1 MSITKQKLEEI
12 WTYWPI
18 LKNEILTLH
27 MSNDYIE
34 IIFKNQSVLQILS
47 LTASSRGQR
56 ATGGV
61 VEEAALVDGDTLAEV
76 IIPMMNVPRPHG
88 AGGVNPTEPHSQQI
102 YITSAGS
109 KNTFAYE
116 RLIELTILSV
126 LNPQDYFICG
136 AGYELPLR
144 YGLFDKKTLEDQ
156 KMSSSFSPDGFARES
171 QSIWTGG
178 AKDSW
183 FNQTRLIKSRSLLHC
198 ERDYSLTKKQLD
210 NGAFYVLAVDIARYG
225 GNDTSIHVIK
235 VLPRVGGWKKNVVYT
250 LNITKTSLLDQ
261 AVRIKQLIR
270 TYRPK
275 EVVIDGNG
283 VRLSL
288 APL

>member
-1 MSITKQKLEEI
+1 
-12 WTYWPI
+12 
-18 LKNEILTLH
+18 
-27 MSNDYIE
+27 
-34 IIFKNQSVLQILS
+34 
-47 LTASSRGQR
+47 
-56 ATGGV
+56 
-61 VEEAALVDGDTLAEV
+61 
-76 IIPMMNVPRPHG
+76 
-88 AGGVNPTEPHSQQI
+88 
-102 YITSAGS
+102 
-109 KNTFAYE
+109 
-116 RLIELTILSV
+116 
-126 LNPQDYFICG
+126 
-136 AGYELPLR
+136 
-144 YGLFDKKTLEDQ
+144 
-156 KMSSSFSPDGFARES
+156 MSSSFSPDGFARES

-283 VRLSL
+283 VRKSL
-288 APL
+288 APLWCESLDKTLWIAGNSHWDNQQRSLSDFRNVQRLGESRRAKRLEVESPITMGEDIV

>member
-1 MSITKQKLEEI
+1 
-12 WTYWPI
+12 
-18 LKNEILTLH
+18 
-27 MSNDYIE
+27 
-34 IIFKNQSVLQILS
+34 
-47 LTASSRGQR
+47 
-56 ATGGV
+56 
-61 VEEAALVDGDTLAEV
+61 
-76 IIPMMNVPRPHG
+76 
-88 AGGVNPTEPHSQQI
+88 
-102 YITSAGS
+102 
-109 KNTFAYE
+109 
-116 RLIELTILSV
+116 
-126 LNPQDYFICG
+126 
-136 AGYELPLR
+136 
-144 YGLFDKKTLEDQ
+144 
-156 KMSSSFSPDGFARES
+156 MSSSFSPDGFARES

-183 FNQTRLIKSRSLLHC
+183 FNQANLIKARSLLHC

-210 NGAFYVLAVDIARYG
+210 NGAFYLLAVDIARYG

-270 TYRPK
+270 IYRPK

-283 VRLSL
+283 VRKLL